1 MKIRFTPFLFVLLV
15 FAAAC
20 GKPEKESK
28 TVVIDSVNVL
38 TERQWQALSTEIQE
52 LEDSMGSQIRILII
66 KSLKGQ
72 SIEAYSLHVAETYQ
86 LGRKDFNDGI
96 LITVSLDDRKMR
108 IEVGTGLENI
118 IKDEIAGQIIQ
129 DQMAPDFRE
138 ARYYEGLSK
147 AIQQIKTL
155 LKTNQSRIGENPE
168 SGTIANET
176 PTLDTYLVESLPDTA
191 VQELSGAFAL
201 LVMPDETQIDQL
213 VKEYGEE
220 DLSTIMDDAS
230 FYQSE
235 ATNLMD
241 SLGIKTVNAEKRFIR
256 YRNVIREWNLDL
268 YKTNSPWFIIF
279 FDPDQRPK
287 VVSSIEVDEEN
298 IKAYFKTGHTDI
310 P

>member
-52 LEDSMGSQIRILII
+52 LEDSMGSQVRILII

-176 PTLDTYLVESLPDTA
+176 PTLDSYLVESLPDTA

-201 LVMPDETQIDQL
+201 LVMPDEAQIDQL

-230 FYQSE
+230 FYQS
-235 ATNLMD
+235 
-241 SLGIKTVNAEKRFIR
+241 
-256 YRNVIREWNLDL
+256 
-268 YKTNSPWFIIF
+268 
-279 FDPDQRPK
+279 
-287 VVSSIEVDEEN
+287 
-298 IKAYFKTGHTDI
+298 
-310 P
+310 